1 MPNTSMATQGPQD
14 RRTARARRY
23 RQRDRDH
30 HRVVRLPSLLRR
42 HGACVRQA
50 VLPQFRAAGWHLAG
64 VRDLRGR
71 FPGEA
76 HRSIHLW
83 HYGDRIGRKSTLIAT
98 LLLMGLSTFVVALVP
113 TYDNIGIWGAVL
125 LTATPTSPESPGV
138 ALHLP
143 SLFWLGSRAKQ

>member
-1 MPNTSMATQGPQD
+1 
-14 RRTARARRY
+14 
-23 RQRDRDH
+23 
-30 HRVVRLPSLLRR
+30 VVRLLSLLRR
-42 HGACVRQA
+42 DGACVRQA

-76 HRSIHLW
+76 H
-83 HYGDRIGRKSTLIAT
+83 RIGRKSTLIAT

-125 LTATPTSPESPGV
+125 LTAIPTSPESPGV